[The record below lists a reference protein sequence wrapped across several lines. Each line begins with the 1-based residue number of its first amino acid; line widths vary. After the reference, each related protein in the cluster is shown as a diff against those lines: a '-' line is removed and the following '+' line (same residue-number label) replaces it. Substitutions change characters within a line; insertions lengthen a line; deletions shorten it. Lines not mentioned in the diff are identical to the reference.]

1 MKCFIC
7 LKPVLKRQPSAQCN
21 LHEGKCNIARRI
33 VCTSVDDSKYGLMD
47 CNDLEAL
54 ELALAYEKRS
64 VQPRKGIIQGIE
76 RRMRK
81 IQKETPKKCRVCGCT
96 DYKACPGGCY
106 WVEADLCSQCAKE

>member
-1 MKCFIC
+1 MCG
-7 LKPVLKRQPSAQCN
+7 KPIKKKKGFFN
-21 LHEGKCNIARRI
+21 DDFHEGKCSRARSI
-33 VCTSVDDSKYGLMD
+33 VCTSVDDSKYGLRD

-64 VQPRKGIIQGIE
+64 FQPRKGIIQGIE

-96 DYKACPGGCY
+96 DDKACPGGCY
-106 WVEADLCSQCAKE
+106 WVEDDLCSQCAKE